1 MGVLALAFTAPLW
14 FTGRALFWGVPVLQF
29 MPWWDYAARTLAQGS
44 LPVWNPL
51 VGAGAPLLANYQQ
64 ALFYPPNWLYLL
76 LYALGGL
83 PLMAWGQAIL
93 IALHFFWGAWGMARL
108 LRDLKLSPLAQWV
121 GALAFGFS
129 GYVVARAG
137 FLSINAAVAWLPWIL
152 LFTRRIVCCEFVEN
166 SRAISAPKSN
176 HLSLLTALALSF
188 AMQLLAGHA
197 QTTWY
202 TGLLAALWAVFWL
215 CFNALSPRE
224 RVGARFPPLPMGV
237 PFGDD
242 KGKGEGLPMGASLR
256 MCFAK
261 GQGVRVF
268 MLAGAV
274 LLAVGLAA
282 VQLLPTAEYLAQSQR
297 ASAVAYEQAMTYSLW
312 QWRLLGLAAPN
323 LFGNPAYGDYWGYAN
338 FWEDALYIGIVPLVL
353 ALGVLL
359 QPRRHKMTALTA
371 FAALIGALALLLAL
385 GQNTPVF
392 PWLYDHIPTFALFN
406 APTRWS
412 IWLVF
417 ALALLAALGVEHWR
431 RPEKRALYW
440 SRLGTMGAFAVTLGA
455 FLGSI
460 TLPQT
465 LDDPDMA
472 LRLNTMIT
480 AFAWMGL
487 WLLGGG
493 ALALTAPPKG
503 EGRVFGWWQYAVG
516 AWVAL
521 DLFWAGWGLLPAA
534 PLSIYRDA
542 APNAA
547 QVRAE
552 IGLHERVY
560 LPFEDEDTL
569 KFERYFRFDT
579 FSPPEGWQ
587 DLRASLL
594 PNLTLFEDIRS
605 ANNFDPLQ
613 PGRYARLVDALPN
626 VGAHTRENL
635 LLLMG
640 VRTLQFADAAAPFGV
655 RFESRAGARLRWYAC
670 AQSVA
675 DAELGWR
682 ATLLNPRP
690 MDVVIIEG
698 AENQSAPA
706 CFSDGQ
712 ARLTW
717 EQDSPN
723 VVQIQVESSAP
734 GWLFLADSLYPGWQ
748 VFVDDVPAQILPAQ
762 YAFRAVFVP
771 RAGVHTVRFVYRPT
785 VFWVGLAVSGISLF
799 VLFFIWRK
807 QDE

>member
-1 MGVLALAFTAPLW
+1 MKRPALSQFWQPAALGALALAFTAPLW
-14 FTGRALFWGVPVLQF
+14 LTGRALFWGVPVLQF
-29 MPWWDYAARTLAQGS
+29 MPWWDYTARTLAQGN
-44 LPVWNPL
+44 LPLWNPL
-51 VGAGAPLLANYQQ
+51 VGAGAPLLANYQL

-83 PLMAWGQAIL
+83 PLMAWGQAL
-93 IALHFFWGAWGMARL
+93 LVTLHFFWGAWGMARL
-108 LRDLKLSPLAQWV
+108 LRNLQFRPLAQWV

-137 FLSINAAVAWLPWIL
+137 FLSINAAVAWLPWVL
-152 LFTRRIVCCEFVEN
+152 LFTQQVVSCRFIEN
-166 SRAISAPKSN
+166 TPQSSTIPPAFDSPVKPYRFSPAVW
-176 HLSLLTALALSF
+176 LAFSF
-188 AMQLLAGHA
+188 AMQLLTGHA

-202 TGLLAALWAVFWL
+202 TGLLAAVWGLFWL
-215 CFNALSPRE
+215 CYPCPTLRTFWKRAGM
-224 RVGARFPPLPMGV
+224 RVMG
-237 PFGDD
+237 F
-242 KGKGEGLPMGASLR
+242 
-256 MCFAK
+256 
-261 GQGVRVF
+261 
-268 MLAGAV
+268 AGAA
-274 LLAVGLAA
+274 LLAIVLSA
-282 VQLLPTAEYLAQSQR
+282 VQLFPTAEYLTQSQR

-323 LFGNPAYGDYWGYAN
+323 LFGNPAYGNYWGYAN

-353 ALGVLL
+353 ALGALL
-359 QPRRHKMTALTA
+359 QPRRHKRPALTA
-371 FAALIGALALLLAL
+371 FAALIGTVSLLLAL

-392 PWLYDHIPTFALFN
+392 PWLYENIPTFAMFN

-412 IWLVF
+412 LWLVF
-417 ALALLAALGVEHWR
+417 ALALLAALGVENWR

-460 TLPQT
+460 TLPST
-465 LDDPDMA
+465 VDDPDMA

-493 ALALTAPPKG
+493 ALTLTAPPTG

-516 AWVAL
+516 LWVAL
-521 DLFWAGWGLLPAA
+521 DLFWAGWGLLPAT
-534 PLSIYRDA
+534 PLSMYADA

-547 QVRAE
+547 QVRAR
-552 IGLHERVY
+552 IGAHERMY
-560 LPFEDEDTL
+560 FPFEDEQLL

-579 FSPPEGWQ
+579 FFPPEGWQ
-587 DLRASLL
+587 NLRASLL

-613 PGRYARLVDALPN
+613 PGRYARLVDALPDI
-626 VGAHTRENL
+626 GAHTRENL
-635 LLLMG
+635 LALMG
-640 VRTLQFADAAAPFGV
+640 VRLLQFADADAPLGV
-655 RFESRAGARLRWYAC
+655 RVESRKGARLWWYAC
-670 AQSVA
+670 AQTVA
-675 DAELGWR
+675 DAESAWS

-712 ARLTW
+712 AQLTW

-723 VVQIQVESSAP
+723 LVQIRVQTSAP
-734 GWLFLADSLYPGWQ
+734 GWLFLADSYYPGWQ
-748 VFVDDVPAQILPAQ
+748 AFVDESPAQILPAH

-771 RAGVHTVRFVYRPT
+771 AAGEHTVQFVYRPIA
-785 VFWVGLAVSGISLF
+785 FWVGLTVSVLSWIG
-799 VLFFIWRK
+799 LFFIWRK
-807 QDE
+807 QYE

>member
-1 MGVLALAFTAPLW
+1 MKRFNLLNFWQPVALGALALVFTAPLW
-14 FTGRALFWGVPVLQF
+14 LTGRALFWGVPVLQF

-51 VGAGAPLLANYQQ
+51 VGAGAPLLANYQL

-83 PLMAWGQAIL
+83 PLMAWGQALL
-93 IALHFFWGAWGMARL
+93 IALHFFWGAWGMARV

-166 SRAISAPKSN
+166 MPTSSTALLRKTSFPNAT
-176 HLSLLTALALSF
+176 HFSLVIALALSF

-202 TGLLAALWAVFWL
+202 TGLLAAAWGVFWL
-215 CFNALSPRE
+215 CFNPLSLWE
-224 RVGARFPPLPMGV
+224 RVG
-237 PFGDD
+237 
-242 KGKGEGLPMGASLR
+242 
-256 MCFAK
+256 
-261 GQGVRVF
+261 VRAF

-274 LLAVGLAA
+274 LLAVGLSA
-282 VQLLPTAEYLAQSQR
+282 VQLFPTAEYLAQSQR

-323 LFGNPAYGDYWGYAN
+323 LFGNPAYGNYWGYAN

-359 QPRRHKMTALTA
+359 QPRRHKMPALTI
-371 FAALIGALALLLAL
+371 FAALIGAVSLLLAL

-392 PWLYDHIPTFALFN
+392 PWLYENVPTFSMFN

-417 ALALLAALGVEHWR
+417 ALALLAALGVEHWS

-480 AFAWMGL
+480 AFAWMGF

-493 ALALTAPPKG
+493 ALTLTAPPKG

-516 AWVAL
+516 LWVAL

-534 PLSIYRDA
+534 PLSMYRDA
-542 APNAA
+542 APNTA
-547 QVRAE
+547 QIRAQ
-552 IGLHERVY
+552 IGLHNRLY

-579 FSPPEGWQ
+579 FAPPEGWQ
-587 DLRASLL
+587 NLRAALL
-594 PNLTLFEDIRS
+594 PNLTLLENIRS

-613 PGRYARLVDALPN
+613 PGRYARLLDALPN

-640 VRTLQFADAAAPFGV
+640 VRTLQFADESAPFGV
-655 RFESRAGARLRWYAC
+655 RFEPREGARLRWYAC
-670 AQSVA
+670 AQTVA
-675 DAELGWR
+675 DAESAWS

-690 MDVVIIEG
+690 TEVVILEG

-712 ARLTW
+712 ARLSW

-723 VVQIQVESSAP
+723 VVQIRVQTSAP
-734 GWLFLADSLYPGWQ
+734 GWLFLADSPYPGWRA
-748 VFVDDVPAQILPAQ
+748 FVDDAPTQILSAQ
-762 YAFRAVFVP
+762 YAFRAVFLP
-771 RAGVHTVRFVYRPT
+771 KAGDHTVRFVYVPIS
-785 VFWVGLAVSGISLF
+785 FWAGLAVSVLSLLF
-799 VLFFIWRK
+799 LFFIWRK
-807 QDE
+807 QNERDS